1 MAGILSWIA
10 VIVANIGILAW
21 LAVDRKVTVLQS
33 QYATLSGPQY
43 QAYWNLYYQPPWSR
57 CGTYAMGILAAYA
70 MRSYMNSN
78 RRIPK
83 WGYLIGWIISATLAL
98 AVLYG
103 KIPMEKDVDKY
114 LNGPRDIMYLMFDR
128 YVWSVCVLFVV
139 FACQTVS
146 FSFLR
151 YPNLFYHLNT
161 LYITNSGWWWFHC
174 KLSGMGFLGDRE
186 EGF

>member
-1 MAGILSWIA
+1 MAGILGWIA
-10 VIVANIGILAW
+10 VIIANLGILAW

-83 WGYLIGWIISATLAL
+83 WGYLIGWIVSATMAL

-103 KIPMEKDVDKY
+103 KIPMEKDVEKY
-114 LNGPRDIMYLMFDR
+114 LNGPRDVMYLMFDR
-128 YVWSVCVLFVV
+128 YVWSACVLFVV

-146 FSFLR
+146 SWNVYVL
-151 YPNLFYHLNT
+151 
-161 LYITNSGWWWFHC
+161 
-174 KLSGMGFLGDRE
+174 
-186 EGF
+186 

>member
-10 VIVANIGILAW
+10 VIVANLGILAW
-21 LAVDRKVTVLQS
+21 LAIDKKVTVLQS

-103 KIPMEKDVDKY
+103 KLPMEKDVDKY
-114 LNGPRDIMYLMFDR
+114 LNGPRDVMYLMFDR
-128 YVWSVCVLFVV
+128 YVWSACVLFVV

-146 FSFLR
+146 FFNDTIFSF
-151 YPNLFYHLNT
+151 
-161 LYITNSGWWWFHC
+161 I
-174 KLSGMGFLGDRE
+174 
-186 EGF
+186 

>member
-1 MAGILSWIA
+1 
-10 VIVANIGILAW
+10 
-21 LAVDRKVTVLQS
+21 
-33 QYATLSGPQY
+33 
-43 QAYWNLYYQPPWSR
+43 
-57 CGTYAMGILAAYA
+57 
-70 MRSYMNSN
+70 MNSN

-128 YVWSVCVLFVV
+128 YVWSACVLFVV

-146 FSFLR
+146 FLIIRYFHLSNKIFRVVVVSSPVFL
-151 YPNLFYHLNT
+151 NGIF
-161 LYITNSGWWWFHC
+161 G
-174 KLSGMGFLGDRE
+174 
-186 EGF
+186 